1 MERKR
6 MDTSKQ
12 EAQWVLRAQCDDRE
26 AMELLLGSVQG
37 SLRRYLS
44 GLVAPDDADDMLQN
58 VLVLI
63 YRKLAWLEDPTLFR
77 PWAFRIASRAA
88 FRWLKQQ
95 KRWQAERVDEAAL
108 DGIPMEDRRL
118 DDLLRELQVAESVS
132 PASRAVLVLHF
143 QQDLPLSEVAAILET
158 PLGTVK
164 SRLAY
169 GLATLRRH
177 LSSLSR
183 I

>member
-1 MERKR
+1 
-6 MDTSKQ
+6 MDTSKR

-26 AMELLLGSVQG
+26 AMELLLGSVQR

-44 GLVAPDDADDMLQN
+44 GLVGPDDADDILQN

-63 YRKLAWLEDPTLFR
+63 YRKLTWLEDPMLFR
-77 PWAFRIASRAA
+77 PWAFRIASRVA
-88 FRWLKQQ
+88 FRWLKQR
-95 KRWQAERVDEAAL
+95 KRWQAVRVDEVAL
-108 DGIPMEDRRL
+108 EGIPMEDQRL
-118 DDLLRELQVAESVS
+118 DELLRELRVTEGVS

-143 QQDLPLSEVAAILET
+143 QEDLPLSKVAAILAI

-177 LSSLSR
+177 LSSLRR

>member
-1 MERKR
+1 MNSMNR
-6 MDTSKQ
+6 SKQ
-12 EAQWVLRAQCDDRE
+12 EAQWVLRAQCDDWE
-26 AMELLLGSVQG
+26 AMELLLESVQG

-44 GLVAPDDADDMLQN
+44 GLVGAGDADDILQN

-63 YRKLAWLEDPTLFR
+63 YRKLTWLEDPALFR

-88 FRWLKQQ
+88 FRWLKRQ
-95 KRWQAERVDEAAL
+95 KRHAERADETAL
-108 DGIPMEDRRL
+108 EAIPVEDQL
-118 DDLLRELQVAESVS
+118 PDELLRELQVVEGIS

-143 QQDLPLSEVAAILET
+143 QEDLPLADVAAILEI

-177 LSSLSR
+177 LRTMRR